1 MGHKGLRFLLAGF
14 LGILTIFA
22 CPNFVSAQ
30 TSSAIS
36 IKVSPV
42 RTELEISPGT
52 IKYDFIE
59 ITNNSTNPTD
69 VQLTAEEFNVINQKY
84 DYIFTDDS
92 DVVKWI
98 GFEVSTFKL
107 EANETKKI
115 KYSVGVP
122 NNTEPGGRYIS
133 LFASSRIKNDGGFAS
148 KQRVASLIYVT
159 IIGDVTKTGALVNFN
174 SPWLTGRDGGWS
186 TTIRSNGSTHFH
198 SLQSVTIF
206 NLFGNKVAESS
217 NDSLILPA
225 SIKLT
230 TNTLPNLSLP
240 GVYRAIYKVSLGDSP
255 SVEKK
260 TILIYLPSWV
270 GYVFI
275 LIIVI
280 LLMKNITKKPKS

>member
-1 MGHKGLRFLLAGF
+1 MGYKGLRFLLAGF

-36 IKVSPV
+36 IKVAPV
-42 RTELEISPGT
+42 RTELELSPGT
-52 IKYDFIE
+52 IVYDFIE
-59 ITNNSTNPTD
+59 ITNNSSNPTD
-69 VQLTAEEFNVINQKY
+69 IQLTAEEFNVINQKY

-92 DVVKWI
+92 DIVKWV
-98 GFEVSTFKL
+98 GFEESTINLK
-107 EANETKKI
+107 ANETKKI

-122 NNTEPGGRYIS
+122 NNIEPGGRYIS

-148 KQRVASLIYVT
+148 KQRVASLIYIT
-159 IIGDVTKTGALVNFN
+159 IMGDVTKTGVLVNFN
-174 SPWLTGRDGGWS
+174 SPWLTGRGGGWS
-186 TTIRSNGSTHFH
+186 TTIRNSGSTHFH

-206 NLFGNKVAESS
+206 SLFGNKIAESS

-230 TNTLPNLSLP
+230 THALPNLSLP

-260 TILIYLPSWV
+260 TILIYIPSWA

-275 LIIVI
+275 LIVSIFLV
-280 LLMKNITKKPKS
+280 KNIIKKSKN